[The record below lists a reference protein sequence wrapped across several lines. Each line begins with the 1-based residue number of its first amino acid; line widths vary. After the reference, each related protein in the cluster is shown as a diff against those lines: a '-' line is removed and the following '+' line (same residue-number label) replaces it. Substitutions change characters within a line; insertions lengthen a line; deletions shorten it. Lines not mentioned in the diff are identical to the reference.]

1 MVKSFLIALEDRQHT
16 GGGTVGLVPMMT
28 PREISALSRNSL
40 VVSIVVFLSAG
51 ALLPWVGAGPISIV
65 HVLRHEAPD
74 YDILVQLRVT
84 RTLLALFAGGALSLA
99 GSLFQAM
106 IRDALATP
114 YTLGIT
120 GGASLGAV
128 VVIAGGWQVIWG
140 IPGTWFGALAG
151 AFSVL
156 SLVIGSSLH
165 SRRISAF
172 SLLLTGIAINSV
184 CAACIIVLGGYS
196 GMSRSFSIAHWL
208 IGSIDA
214 TSYASLTVLFLVV
227 IILGAIIL
235 MQSRSWN
242 LLAVGEQWAAS
253 RGVRVPTVMRT
264 GYIAGSLLVAGAIA
278 LTGPIGFVGLI
289 VPHLVR
295 TRVSADHRVLLPCVF
310 FFGGA
315 LLAIC
320 DALGRI
326 LIAPA
331 EIPAGAML
339 ALIGGPYLVWVI
351 RRRKPLEEA

>member
-1 MVKSFLIALEDRQHT
+1 
-16 GGGTVGLVPMMT
+16 MMIF
-28 PREISALSRNSL
+28 RETSKVSRNSL
-40 VVSIVVFLSAG
+40 TVSIVAFLAAAVF
-51 ALLPWVGAGPISIV
+51 LPWVGAGPIILS
-65 HVLRHEAPD
+65 HVLHRTAPD
-74 YDILVQLRVT
+74 YDILLQLRVT
-84 RTLLALFAGGALSLA
+84 RTLLALLAGGALSLA

-106 IRDALATP
+106 LRDALATP

-128 VVIAGGWQVIWG
+128 AVIAGGWQVIWG

-156 SLVIGSSLH
+156 GLVVGGSLH
-165 SRRISAF
+165 SRRISAL
-172 SLLLTGIAINSV
+172 SLLLTGIAINSI
-184 CAACIIVLGGYS
+184 CAACILIMGGYS

-208 IGSIDA
+208 IGSIDS
-214 TSYASLTVLFLVV
+214 TSYASLAVFSLLVL
-227 IILGAIIL
+227 ILGAVIL
-235 MQSRSWN
+235 VQARSWN

-253 RGVRVPTVMRT
+253 RGVRVATVMRT
-264 GYIAGSLLVAGAIA
+264 GYIAGSILVAGAIA

-295 TRVSADHRVLLPCVF
+295 RRVSADHRVLLPCVF
-310 FFGGA
+310 LLGGA
-315 LLAIC
+315 LLALC

-339 ALIGGPYLVWVI
+339 ALIGGPYLVWVV
-351 RRRKPLEEA
+351 RQRKPLEDA